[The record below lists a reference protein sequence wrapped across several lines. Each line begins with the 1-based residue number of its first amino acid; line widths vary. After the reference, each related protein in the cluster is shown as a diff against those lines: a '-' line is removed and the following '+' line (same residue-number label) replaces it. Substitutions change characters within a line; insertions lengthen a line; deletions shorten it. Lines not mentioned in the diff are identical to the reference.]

1 MTNDSVENRR
11 IYLEFESGP
20 RAIATLCTREAP
32 VTSAAIWDALATPVT
47 EKVMHAMYAGP
58 EIMFGLPESA
68 QTFDPASLPGENM
81 QVVPAPGDLIW
92 YFQTPHVMSG
102 LDFELWEVGIFYG
115 KGGRI
120 FGPLGWTPCTIFA
133 SITDGLE
140 EFAAACQQTRVTG
153 IKTLTL
159 GRLA

>member
-1 MTNDSVENRR
+1 MTSSTDRR
-11 IYLEFESGP
+11 IYLEFEDGP
-20 RAIATLCTREAP
+20 RAVATLAPEAP
-32 VTSAAIWDALATPVT
+32 VTAEAIWQALETPVT

-68 QTFDPASLPGENM
+68 QNFDPNSLPAENQ
-81 QVVPAPGDLIW
+81 QVVPAAGDLVW
-92 YFQTPHVMSG
+92 YFQEPNAMAG

-133 SITDGLE
+133 SITDGLA
-140 EFAAACQQTRVTG
+140 EFAAACQETRSVG
-153 IKTLTL
+153 LKTLTI